1 MSFESA
7 LLIVACILA
16 LGVLASK
23 VASKLNL
30 PVLLLFLVIGM
41 VAGSDGPGGIW
52 FSDARLAQQFGVVAL
67 IFILFSGGMDLEW
80 SAAKRHLAPAVSL
93 STLGVIVTAG
103 ITAAASV
110 MLLGF
115 RWVEGFLLGAIVA
128 STDAAAVFSTLSQ
141 GKLHVRPDLRRVL
154 ELESGSNDPT
164 AIFLTLAAIAAI
176 MQPATLNATLIASF
190 IGQML
195 LGALGGWALGRGGVL
210 VMRKLR
216 LDHQGLFHAVSLVI
230 VLLSY
235 SGVALAGGNGFLAV
249 YVAGIAFGQ
258 GEFRQKKGLRR
269 FHEGIAWLMQITMFV
284 VLGLL
289 VFPSQLP
296 GVLVPGLILTAVL
309 MLVAR
314 PLAVAVSLAP
324 FKMPA
329 REQVFVSWA
338 GLRGAVPIV
347 LATYPMLAGVERAQT
362 IFNLVF
368 FVVLFSALLQGPTL
382 ALLAERLG
390 LMETPETP
398 DPSPAHG

>member
-195 LGALGGWALGRGGVL
+195 LGTLGGWALGRGGVL